1 MEYGGIRPYS
11 TEYGRAVTFHGPLHI
26 LRASTVESAS
36 VVERITKTEAEL
48 AVYQKGDGVFTKP
61 NVISNAKT
69 LAPAMWR
76 GTYCKHLP
84 LLSCLVGG
92 ASCASAASLRL
103 GGRAQLVRV
112 RPDQNDGAGHG
123 AGAHGPRATP
133 WATSLYFATRPS
145 T

>member
-1 MEYGGIRPYS
+1 MEYGGN
-11 TEYGRAVTFHGPLHI
+11 GRIPRNTAEPLHSMDRYI

-69 LAPAMWR
+69 LAPAMWWA
-76 GTYCKHLP
+76 TYCKHLP
-84 LLSCLVGG
+84 LLSSVARRVLAQPV
-92 ASCASAASLRL
+92 CASAAERNWSVYGQIKRRR
-103 GGRAQLVRV
+103 GRAW
-112 RPDQNDGAGHG
+112 
-123 AGAHGPRATP
+123 ATP